1 MTLNAK
7 IREHLNAEN
16 AEDMLVQYL
25 DEGTFSGAWFERLG
39 GRGDDPAVANR
50 FTPADLIAVSTLSV
64 RISGWA
70 AIRLLED
77 KADELTALLKAIQT
91 DLPLHE
97 ATDGDIEAVYAAH
110 DALNGIRDIGHVT
123 RSKLLARKRPHLVP
137 IRDQHV
143 LRDLVGSA
151 YGPFT
156 QPLRDVLAADE
167 GVLNRL
173 EELRKDREGLSLLR
187 ILDIV
192 VWMRTHGAA
201 SVE

>member
-1 MTLNAK
+1 MTLSAK
-7 IREHLNAEN
+7 LREHLNAHN
-16 AEDMLVQYL
+16 AEAMLAQYL
-25 DEGTFSGAWFERLG
+25 DKKAFSGAWFETLG

-50 FTPADLIAVSTLSV
+50 FTAADLVAVSTLSV

-70 AIRLLED
+70 AIKLLDD
-77 KADELTALLKAIQT
+77 KPDQFSPLLRSIPT
-91 DLPLHE
+91 NLPLHE
-97 ATDGDIEAVYAAH
+97 ATDGDIQAVYAAH
-110 DALNGIRDIGHVT
+110 DALNGIRGIGHVT

-151 YGPFT
+151 YAPFT
-156 QPLRDVLAADE
+156 EPLRDVLAGDKE
-167 GVLNRL
+167 VRNRL
-173 EELRKDREGLSLLR
+173 EELRQDRPGLSLLR
-187 ILDIV
+187 ILDII